1 MNRKNFLKIGLPV
14 LFGIVVIV
22 IGVLIFGG
30 SDYYEMKRFQ
40 KAFGHPL
47 FLSEKHNALFA
58 SYDIGKYKKVSAE
71 YPLSSA
77 KFKAVEKEEAVEPF
91 ECAKNM
97 LVVKFDDCSGKW
109 CFEDGWPVMDGRPD
123 KVDGYKFA
131 NIPKKVQK
139 KLLKKFRKARK
150 YLIKRLEKDIAI
162 HFKVKKPKN

>member
-1 MNRKNFLKIGLPV
+1 MNKKLFLHIGLVV
-14 LFGIVVIV
+14 LFVIAVIV
-22 IGVLIFGG
+22 IVVLIFGN
-30 SDYYEMKRFQ
+30 SDSCKTKRFQ

-47 FLSEKHNALFA
+47 FLSQKRSALFA

-77 KFKAVEKEEAVEPF
+77 KFKAVEKEEAVDPF

-97 LVVKFDDCSGKW
+97 LVVKFDDSSAKW
-109 CFEDGWPVMDGRPD
+109 CFEDGPNIDGRPD
-123 KVDGYKFA
+123 EVDGYKFA
-131 NIPKKVQK
+131 NLPKKVQK

-150 YLIKRLEKDIAI
+150 YLIKGLEKDIAI